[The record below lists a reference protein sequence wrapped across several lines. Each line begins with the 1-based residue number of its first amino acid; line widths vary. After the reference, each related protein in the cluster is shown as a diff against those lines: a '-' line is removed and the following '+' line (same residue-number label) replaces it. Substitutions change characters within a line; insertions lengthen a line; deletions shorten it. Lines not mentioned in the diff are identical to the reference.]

1 MLKRLFIAIGLITT
15 IINATA
21 QDGQKITSKV
31 QKVVV
36 FLTGGQVTRSAS
48 ASIKPGTSTLVFG
61 DISPDIDVQSLQVHG
76 SGDFTILSVKQEL
89 NFLNAQTKQK
99 RIDDL
104 RDQQKQL
111 SDKIEIKN
119 GLLTVYRQEEKMML
133 KNQVVTGQNNNLD
146 LVKLRQALDFQTAE
160 LTELKKKTQAETQ
173 QINALNIEINKYNR
187 QIAELSKGESNITSN
202 ILVNVSSA
210 AAVQAQFTLSYVV
223 RNAGWFPTYD
233 IRAKDVNSPIA
244 ISYKANVSQHCGEEW
259 KDIKLTLSTG
269 NPTVSGT
276 KPVISPYFLN
286 YGMYYQGTAAAIT
299 RVTGRVTSRDDGQ
312 ALPGVTVKVKG
323 TSIGAATDANGN
335 YTLQIPQ
342 GSPILVFSYI
352 GYEAAERQVSG
363 AVMNMVLSPSTK
375 ELAEVVVTGYG
386 YSGDVDRALN
396 GKVSGVQIRG
406 AASLQ
411 SIPIAVTQNEN
422 QTNIEFNITN
432 PFTVPGDGK
441 QYAVEISQ
449 LNLDAMY
456 EYSVAPKLSTDVF
469 LTAKLTDWN
478 KYNFLSGEANLFFEG
493 TYIGKSLIDT
503 HTALDT
509 LDLSLGT
516 DKNIVVSRILQKN
529 LTEKNIFGSNKK
541 ETKDWLIEVKNRRS
555 QAINLMVEDQV
566 PVSQNS
572 AIEVETQELS
582 GGKADPLTGKVTW
595 KLNLNPLENK
605 KMELKYQVRYP
616 KNQNVI
622 VQ

>member
-1 MLKRLFIAIGLITT
+1 MLKRLFISIGLVAAIM
-15 IINATA
+15 NAKA
-21 QDGQKITSKV
+21 DEGQKINSKV

-36 FLTGGQVTRSAS
+36 FLTGGQVTRTAS
-48 ASIKPGTSTLVFG
+48 ASIKPGASTLIFG

-76 SGDFTILSVKQEL
+76 SGEFTILSVKQEL

-111 SDKIEIKN
+111 SEKIELKN
-119 GLLTVYRQEEKMML
+119 GLLAVYRQEEEMML
-133 KNQVVTGQNNNLD
+133 KNQVVTGRNNNLD

-160 LTELKKKTQAETQ
+160 LTDLKKKTQAEIQ
-173 QINALNIEINKYNR
+173 QINLLNIEITKYNR

-210 AAVQAQFTLSYVV
+210 TAVQAQFTISYVV
-223 RNAGWFPTYD
+223 RKAGWYPTYD
-233 IRAKDVNSPIA
+233 IRAKDVNSPIS

-259 KDIKLTLSTG
+259 KDIKLILSTG
-269 NPTVSGT
+269 NPTVSGS
-276 KPVISPYFLN
+276 KPVINPYFLN
-286 YGMYYQGTAAAIT
+286 YNMYYTGNAAPVN
-299 RVTGRVTSRDDGQ
+299 RVTGHVSAKDDGLS
-312 ALPGVTVKVKG
+312 LPGVTVKVKG
-323 TSIGAATDANGN
+323 TPIGTTTDANGN

-342 GSPILVFSYI
+342 NNPTLVFSFV
-352 GYEAAERQVSG
+352 GFEPYERNVSG
-363 AVMNMVLSPSTK
+363 AVMNAVLTSSAK
-375 ELAEVVVTGYG
+375 ELSEVVVTGYG
-386 YSGDVDRALN
+386 YSGDVDRTLN
-396 GKVSGVQIRG
+396 GKVAGLQIRG
-406 AASLQ
+406 SSSVQ

-422 QTNIEFNITN
+422 QTNIDFNIAN
-432 PFTVPGDGK
+432 PFTIPGDGK
-441 QYAVEISQ
+441 QYAVEINQ

-478 KYNFLSGEANLFFEG
+478 RYNFLSGEANLFFEG

-509 LDLSLGT
+509 LNLSLGT

-541 ETKDWLIEVKNRRS
+541 ETKDWVIEVKNRKS
-555 QAINLMVEDQV
+555 QAVNLLVEDQV

-572 AIEVETQELS
+572 GIEVETQELS
-582 GGKADPLTGKVTW
+582 GGKLEALTGKITW
-595 KLNLNPLENK
+595 NMKLNPADDK
-605 KMELKYQVRYP
+605 KVELKYQVRYP

>member
-1 MLKRLFIAIGLITT
+1 MLKQIFISIGLITT
-15 IINATA
+15 IINAKA

-36 FLTGGQVTRSAS
+36 FLTGGQVTRTAS
-48 ASIKPGTSTLVFG
+48 ASIKPGASTLIFS
-61 DISPDIDVQSLQVHG
+61 DISPDIDVQSIQVHG
-76 SGDFTILSVKQEL
+76 SGEFTILSVKQEL
-89 NFLNAQTKQK
+89 NFLNAQSKQK

-104 RDQQKQL
+104 REQQKQL

-119 GLLTVYRQEEKMML
+119 GLLTVYRQEEEMML

-173 QINALNIEINKYNR
+173 QINALNIEIAKYNR

-233 IRAKDVNSPIA
+233 IRAKDVNSPIS

-269 NPTVSGT
+269 NPTVSGS
-276 KPVISPYFLN
+276 KPVFTPYFLN
-286 YGMYYQGTAAAIT
+286 YNMYYTGAAAPVT
-299 RVTGRVTSRDDGQ
+299 RVTGHVSAKDDGT

-323 TSIGAATDANGN
+323 TPIGTTTDANGN

-342 GSPILVFSYI
+342 NNPTLVFSFV
-352 GYEAAERQVSG
+352 GFEPLERQVSG
-363 AVMNMVLSPSTK
+363 QVMNVVLASSVR
-375 ELAEVVVTGYG
+375 ELNEVVVTGYG
-386 YSGDVDRALN
+386 SSYENKALSGRVA
-396 GKVSGVQIRG
+396 GIQIRG
-406 AASLQ
+406 AASMQ

-422 QTNIEFNITN
+422 QTNIEFNIAN
-432 PFTVPGDGK
+432 PFSVPGDGK

-503 HTALDT
+503 HTAADT

-541 ETKDWLIEVKNRRS
+541 ETKDWLIEVKNRRT
-555 QAINLMVEDQV
+555 QAINLVVEDQV

-582 GGKADPLTGKVTW
+582 GGKIDPLTGKVTW
-595 KLNLNPLENK
+595 KLNLKPLENK
-605 KMELKYQVRYP
+605 KLELKYQVRYP